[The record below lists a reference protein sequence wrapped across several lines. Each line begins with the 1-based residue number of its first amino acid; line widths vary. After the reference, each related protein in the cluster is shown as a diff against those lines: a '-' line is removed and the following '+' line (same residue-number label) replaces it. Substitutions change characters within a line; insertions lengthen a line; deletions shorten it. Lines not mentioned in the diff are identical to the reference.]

1 MDIIPAIDLKNGK
14 CVRLKQG
21 RDEETTVY
29 SDNPLEVAGGW
40 RRQGAGRIH
49 LVNLDGAFGR
59 PSENLDILRE
69 IAVNVPVRVQYGGGL
84 RSLESM
90 QEALDAGAWKI
101 ILGTVAIDNPALL
114 ASALDRFGEER
125 IIVALDAVKGKIAT
139 RGWRLVHETSLFDFA
154 RSLRNSGVK
163 EILFTDVERDGML
176 TGPDLADLSEL
187 ASIGFR
193 VIASGGVSSAGDVRA
208 ILALQKPEISG
219 VIVGKALYEGKVTL
233 RELIDVSQESSTSP

>member
-1 MDIIPAIDLKNGK
+1 MHIIPAIDLKNGK

-29 SDNPLEVAGGW
+29 SDNPLEVAGEW
-40 RRQGAGRIH
+40 KRQGAHRIH

-59 PSENLDILRE
+59 PSENLGILRN
-69 IAVNVPVRVQYGGGL
+69 IVSNTSVHVQYGGGL

-90 QEALDAGAWKI
+90 QEAFDAGAWKI
-101 ILGTVAIDNPALL
+101 VLGTVAIDDPALL
-114 ASALDRFGEER
+114 AAALDRFGADR

-139 RGWRLVHETSLFDFA
+139 KGWRVVSETSLLDFA
-154 RSLRNSGVK
+154 RTLHNSGVM
-163 EILFTDVERDGML
+163 EILSTDVERDGML
-176 TGPDLADLSEL
+176 TGPDLATLSEL
-187 ASIGFR
+187 ASSGLR
-193 VIASGGVSSAGDVRA
+193 VIASGGISSAGDVRE

-233 RELIDVSQESSTSP
+233 RELIDVSQESSTNP